1 MNTLGEVKTDVG
13 LALLAEQQAWVQ
25 AAREGASWGEAGHFQ
40 RVEVQGELD
49 PERVR
54 TALNDCLQ
62 RQPSLT
68 TALRAVPGY
77 HGLRQFSGEG
87 TQPLSMTVHTLEEPP
102 SVVEQREQQWYARPF
117 RLEEGAFVQAW
128 LQRLETGHWQLLLG
142 VARCVAD
149 QGSLRVLLGELIVA
163 YEHGA
168 QPVDEEQAQ
177 FDQYLEWRN
186 EVVQD
191 EDAEAGK
198 GYWQAQLEAGQSISP
213 DLPERLRSGIDRAR
227 SHSMPAIL
235 DSHLVTGLN
244 ALATEQ
250 GRPVEV
256 LFQAAWWLL
265 LARISGRQSFT
276 GAWRHDARHD
286 YEFFES
292 TPGLFEKTL
301 PVSINPDMEQP
312 FSAWLNLF
320 AGQLQ
325 EHITW
330 QEYCPDVAP
339 LSLRYGFSVQ
349 TVFNPF
355 ESRGLKWTAT
365 PVDAA
370 AAPFEVL
377 LNVLVDSHP
386 VLKGL
391 RLDYQPDRHAD
402 IAMQRLLEQ
411 YQVLLASIVANPELA
426 LGQLNLLGEQEHG
439 TLLALNPQPM
449 DFSAH
454 GLLPAIIR
462 RWAVTTPNATALM
475 VDGQTLSYAELDQQ
489 VEQLAAGLRAEGVS
503 QGGVVAIALPRSFAQ
518 VVSILASWQAGA
530 AYLPLDPAWP
540 HARQQLIIEQAGA
553 SLVLG
558 ALEQQ
563 GLSGCKA
570 MSFSEALQR
579 GTQSLPVVA
588 AVSPED
594 VAYILFTSGS
604 SGLPKGVVVEHRQ
617 LLNYTAGV
625 SRQLGLDACRH
636 FAFGSTVAADL
647 GNTTLLG
654 ALYNGATL
662 HIADDVT
669 MQDAQLFADFIQR
682 RKIDCLKIVPSH
694 LSALL
699 DAPQATLP
707 AVLVLGGEA
716 MSAGLVER
724 VLQLRSDCRL
734 FNHYG
739 PTETTV
745 GVLVHPVTLADAQ
758 LPGIG
763 LTRVLPNNQ
772 VYILDPRQQ
781 LVASGELGELYI
793 GGRQL
798 ARGYL
803 GQTQGE
809 DQVFINNPFAPG
821 ERLYRS
827 GDLARYRASGGIQ
840 LYGRRDQQVKVRG
853 FRIELAEIEAQILQ
867 LLDVSE
873 AVVMLDQVSGEPM
886 AFVVP
891 APGVALD
898 DLASLTAQLA
908 QRLPA
913 VMLPGRIQPL
923 ERMPRLAN
931 GKVDRQALQAL
942 QPTQSTQAY
951 VAPRDALEQL
961 IASRMAQLLGQ
972 ERLSIDQDFFAA
984 GGHSLLVIKLVAGV
998 RKLLQCEIQPGL
1010 VFDNPTP
1017 AALSLALRSLET
1029 SPGQLEKT
1037 ARARLQLDAMSPEE
1051 KAQILE
1057 MARQGA

>member
-1 MNTLGEVKTDVG
+1 MNTLDEMTTDVG

-25 AAREGASWGEAGHFQ
+25 AAREGANWGEAGYFL

-54 TALNDCLQ
+54 TALNGCLQ

-77 HGLRQFSGEG
+77 HGLRQFAGAG
-87 TQPLSMTVHTLEEPP
+87 TQPLSLTVHALEEPP
-102 SVVEQREQQWYARPF
+102 TVVEQREQQWYARPF
-117 RLEEGAFVQAW
+117 RLEEGAFVQTL
-128 LQRLETGHWQLLLG
+128 LQRIENGHWQLLLG

-149 QGSLRVLLGELIVA
+149 QGSLMILLGELIVA

-177 FDQYLEWRN
+177 FDQYLEWRS

-213 DLPERLRSGIDRAR
+213 DLPERLRSGIDRDR
-227 SHSMPAIL
+227 SQSLPAIL
-235 DSHLVTGLN
+235 DAQLVTGLN

-256 LFQAAWWLL
+256 LLQAAWWLL

-301 PVSINPDMEQP
+301 PVSVNPDMEQP
-312 FSAWLNLF
+312 FRAWLNLF

-330 QEYCPDVAP
+330 QEYCPDSAP
-339 LSLRYGFSVQ
+339 LSLGYAFSVQ

-355 ESRGLKWTAT
+355 VSRGLKWTAT
-365 PVDAA
+365 PVDASA
-370 AAPFEVL
+370 ASFEVL
-377 LNVLVDSHP
+377 LNLLVDSHP
-386 VLKGL
+386 VLRGL
-391 RLDYQPDRHAD
+391 RLDYQPDRHAES
-402 IAMQRLLEQ
+402 AMQRLLEQ
-411 YQVLLASIVANPELA
+411 YQVLLASIVANPEMV

-449 DFSAH
+449 DFSAQ

-462 RWAVTTPNATALM
+462 QWAVTTPNATALM

-489 VEQLAAGLRAEGVS
+489 VAQLAAGLRAEGVS

-558 ALEQQ
+558 ALEPQ
-563 GLSGCKA
+563 GLTGCKA

-579 GTQSLPVVA
+579 GGQRSPVVA
-588 AVSPED
+588 TVSPED

-617 LLNYTAGV
+617 LLNYTTGV

-647 GNTTLLG
+647 GNTTLFG

-669 MQDAQLFADFIQR
+669 MQDSQLFADFIQR

-707 AVLVLGGEA
+707 AVLVLGGEG

-739 PTETTV
+739 PTEATV

-763 LTRVLPNNQ
+763 LTQVLPNNQ
-772 VYILDPRQQ
+772 VYILDAQQQ

-793 GGRQL
+793 GGQQL

-809 DQVFINNPFAPG
+809 DQVFIDNPFVPG

-867 LLDVSE
+867 LPDVSE
-873 AVVMLDQVSGEPM
+873 AVVMLDQVSGEPV

-898 DLASLTAQLA
+898 DLASLTAQLT

-1017 AALSLALRSLET
+1017 AALSLALRSLEIT
-1029 SPGQLEKT
+1029 PGQLEKT

-1051 KAQILE
+1051 KAQMLE
-1057 MARQGA
+1057 KARQGA